1 MKKIS
6 KSSFSQL
13 ITLAILVVIFV
24 ALSILSPKFLTF
36 TNMMNVAR
44 QVVFV
49 VITASAGTLLMIT
62 GLMDLSVGSV
72 MALTGVTFALLAR
85 GGTPVWLAAVAGVLC
100 GLLIGV
106 INGVLYTRFGV
117 THVIA
122 TLGSM
127 YVARGLSYILTD
139 GKSINSGLPRGF
151 ENLGRGMVGVIPYT
165 VIIAVVVML
174 AFLFVQSKTVFG
186 KYAYAIGGN
195 KNAATLSGIKTNRMI
210 LTIFSLVG
218 MMAGISGVLM
228 SSRLGAGDPNIG
240 DGFEFDCIVAIV
252 LGGTSVAG
260 GSGSVIGTV
269 IGALIVQFLSNGLNL
284 LGVGSFYQMVFKG
297 LILVGAVLL
306 DGVLKKRM
314 KG

>member
-1 MKKIS
+1 M
-6 KSSFSQL
+6 
-13 ITLAILVVIFV
+13 
-24 ALSILSPKFLTF
+24 
-36 TNMMNVAR
+36 
-44 QVVFV
+44 
-49 VITASAGTLLMIT
+49 
-62 GLMDLSVGSV
+62 
-72 MALTGVTFALLAR
+72 
-85 GGTPVWLAAVAGVLC
+85 
-100 GLLIGV
+100 
-106 INGVLYTRFGV
+106 
-117 THVIA
+117 
-122 TLGSM
+122 
-127 YVARGLSYILTD
+127 
-139 GKSINSGLPRGF
+139 
-151 ENLGRGMVGVIPYT
+151 
-165 VIIAVVVML
+165 
-174 AFLFVQSKTVFG
+174 QSKTVFG

>member
-13 ITLAILVVIFV
+13 ITLAILIIIFV
-24 ALSILSPKFLTF
+24 VLSVLSPQFLTF
-36 TNMMNVAR
+36 NNMMNVAR

-72 MALTGVTFALLAR
+72 MALTGVAFALLAR
-85 GGTPVWLAAVAGVLC
+85 TGLPVWMAAIAGILC
-100 GLLIGV
+100 GLLVGI
-106 INGVLYTRFGV
+106 INGILYTRFGV

-151 ENLGRGMVGVIPYT
+151 ENIGRGMVGSIPYS
-165 VIIAVVVML
+165 VIIAVVIML
-174 AFLFVQSKTVFG
+174 IFLFVQSKTVFG

-195 KNAATLSGIKTNRMI
+195 KNAATLSGIKTNRII
-210 LTIFSLVG
+210 LSIFALVG

-297 LILVGAVLL
+297 IILVGAVLL
-306 DGVLKKRM
+306 DGILKKRM